1 MSISISSLLC
11 YSARNIP
18 NTYLFNDNS
27 SSLVDF
33 VKKVKEVPRMPPD
46 DDGMLGEGNYQ
57 GAHEWTPSNAE
68 TEGRK

>member
-1 MSISISSLLC
+1 M
-11 YSARNIP
+11 
-18 NTYLFNDNS
+18 
-27 SSLVDF
+27 DF